1 MACCPRLE
9 KKISIGY
16 SDENQG
22 KHTSINLSTEN
33 HTHVTDPGAD
43 NGTILCCVVD
53 DFVLTAFDL
62 FTG

>member
-1 MACCPRLE
+1 M
-9 KKISIGY
+9 
-16 SDENQG
+16 
-22 KHTSINLSTEN
+22 KHTSINLSTEK

-53 DFVLTAFDL
+53 NFVLAAFDL